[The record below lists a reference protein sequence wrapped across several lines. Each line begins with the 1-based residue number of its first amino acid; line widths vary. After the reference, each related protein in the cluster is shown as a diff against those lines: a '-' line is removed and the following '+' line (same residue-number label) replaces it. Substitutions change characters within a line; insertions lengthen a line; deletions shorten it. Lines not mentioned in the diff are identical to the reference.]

1 MTHIDFIFPKLRTP
15 KTSLD
20 KCLRSLVS
28 EDMSTSNTVQICTT
42 EPLSYILITAKGIEL
57 EKVSLID
64 MPNLGTAC

>member
-64 MPNLGTAC
+64 MPNLATAC

>member
-1 MTHIDFIFPKLRTP
+1 MTHIDFTFPKLRTP

>member
-28 EDMSTSNTVQICTT
+28 EDMSTSNTVQICMT